1 MVPTVGSKHSSLATI
16 SVESKSSIC
25 GILIVVYYN
34 PLHSWVAFHPLIS
47 PLFQP
52 SVWSDL
58 LSPKSRRCDEDLWHR
73 HPEPL
78 EASESFQ
85 RSGIKITSFFSHSWD
100 KPWRLA
106 WHLKISPWK
115 KRRFLLETIIF
126 RFRVKL
132 LGCMSV
138 VPMKGINTKGRFLN
152 TSGLFFVFVCIFNL
166 KYDGITILLP
176 LSCSSI
182 CRRHTLHI
190 YVYIYIIPYT
200 LGLFNVP
207 HGSIVFFF
215 R

>member
-1 MVPTVGSKHSSLATI
+1 MAP
-16 SVESKSSIC
+16 E
-25 GILIVVYYN
+25 N
-34 PLHSWVAFHPLIS
+34 QPL
-47 PLFQP
+47 
-52 SVWSDL
+52 
-58 LSPKSRRCDEDLWHR
+58 
-73 HPEPL
+73 
-78 EASESFQ
+78 
-85 RSGIKITSFFSHSWD
+85 
-100 KPWRLA
+100 
-106 WHLKISPWK
+106 K

-190 YVYIYIIPYT
+190 YVYIYIYIYIIPYT

-215 R
+215 SVGMFFTPLDDSTRFYWKVPFPQRWTYWLVVVCNPSEKICASQN